1 MLKFFLALRY
11 LKKKKIVLLSIVA
24 VALSTALL
32 VTVASLFTAFI
43 EAIESSS
50 SDYLGDIVLQPPQEF
65 SYSDQLIAKLCGA
78 KEIAAAS
85 AVLSTNG
92 LIHFGPG
99 DVKAVSIWGI
109 DLQSRCRVTGM
120 KNNLLAYSAEAASAA
135 KAGMQ
140 KNLSR
145 PGGQASVPQ
154 FKTDAD
160 DSGVIPAFIG
170 IGLLAQPDAKTDE
183 YDLSKVNAFIGGDAV
198 ITVGAVGKV
207 SQTSDSFVNLQTRS
221 ARIRI
226 CDVVFTSVYDIDKRF
241 IFVPVDSLAALLNK
255 QNPKPADV
263 IHIKCAAGSSP
274 SRCVGI
280 VRRIWTDFAS
290 DRLNWPSYYIAD
302 TEIITSVAKQSQ
314 YTAEL
319 RKQMG
324 VLLVIFGVISAG
336 VIVLVFCIFYMIV
349 VSKQKDLAIIRSVGG
364 SSYTCASTFL
374 FFGFFIGLLGASVG
388 LIGGLL
394 ITHNV
399 NAIERQISVL
409 LGLKLWSS
417 SVYMFSRIP
426 NHFNWCWAWRF
437 FGAAVGASVLGA
449 LAPAIAAAKTIP
461 AKILRYE

>member
-120 KNNLLAYSAEAASAA
+120 KNNLL
-135 KAGMQ
+135 MQ
-140 KNLSR
+140 KNLS
-145 PGGQASVPQ
+145 SVPQ

-160 DSGVIPAFIG
+160 DSGAIPAFIG

-207 SQTSDSFVNLQTRS
+207 SQTGGSFANLQTRS

-255 QNPKPADV
+255 QDIKPADV

-274 SRCVGI
+274 QYTVDV

-349 VSKQKDLAIIRSVGG
+349 MSKLKDLAIIRSIGG
-364 SSYTCASTFL
+364 SSYTCALIFL
-374 FFGFFIGLLGASVG
+374 FFGLFIGLIGASVG
-388 LIGGLL
+388 LGAGFL

-449 LAPAIAAAKTIP
+449 LVPAIAAAKTIP